1 MAIKQAETAAAVAAL
16 QIRSK
21 AHVEHVKHA
30 AARSPRRVS
39 RRTAWRGGGAS
50 LNPTAEASR
59 KDKIREA
66 LQQTEDAAKKSLQRS
81 LKAHAKKTAQKARLA
96 AQRQQQQREA
106 ILQSTSGRGW
116 RGLGGG
122 GDPAAKTAAY
132 ISKKRRK
139 KKKKSTKKETKAE
152 SSNRK
157 RVEATD
163 AAADTMGEPRRF
175 TFVQNVDIRQGAR
188 QSAAAE
194 TREDQEEVMGRGQE
208 SMHILIEE
216 DEDDGEDEDDDGVID
231 IVLDD
236 DADEEHEGFV
246 DRGPEPELVLMSVE
260 EQLAL
265 IEEEAKQIQQTS
277 QNNIADDV
285 DADAV
290 GKSGY
295 I

>member
-1 MAIKQAETAAAVAAL
+1 
-16 QIRSK
+16 
-21 AHVEHVKHA
+21 
-30 AARSPRRVS
+30 
-39 RRTAWRGGGAS
+39 
-50 LNPTAEASR
+50 
-59 KDKIREA
+59 
-66 LQQTEDAAKKSLQRS
+66 
-81 LKAHAKKTAQKARLA
+81 
-96 AQRQQQQREA
+96 
-106 ILQSTSGRGW
+106 
-116 RGLGGG
+116 
-122 GDPAAKTAAY
+122 
-132 ISKKRRK
+132 
-139 KKKKSTKKETKAE
+139 
-152 SSNRK
+152 
-157 RVEATD
+157 
-163 AAADTMGEPRRF
+163 
-175 TFVQNVDIRQGAR
+175 
-188 QSAAAE
+188 
-194 TREDQEEVMGRGQE
+194 MGRGQE